1 MGGWDS
7 RMTHGL
13 QPLPQVQP
21 VEITNAARL
30 ITSSGA
36 DCNHRNSTSIFQ
48 SKTQGLPVPRI
59 YGGNDGDTAVEDPR
73 KVNYYINPG

>member
-13 QPLPQVQP
+13 QPLPQVKP

-36 DCNHRNSTSIFQ
+36 DCNHRDSTFQ

-73 KVNYYINPG
+73 NVNYCINPG

>member
-1 MGGWDS
+1 
-7 RMTHGL
+7 MTHGL

-21 VEITNAARL
+21 VEITNAARW

-36 DCNHRNSTSIFQ
+36 DCNHRDSTSIFQ
-48 SKTQGLPVPRI
+48 SKTQRLPVPRI
-59 YGGNDGDTAVEDPR
+59 YGGNDGHTAVEDPR